1 MKCLGRWRMGD
12 FVSTKGAI
20 FKLIYTSSLALLRL
34 YRQFTWGL
42 EIEAVAPQL
51 YSKIGAGRIA

>member
-1 MKCLGRWRMGD
+1 MGD

-34 YRQFTWGL
+34 CRQFTWGL